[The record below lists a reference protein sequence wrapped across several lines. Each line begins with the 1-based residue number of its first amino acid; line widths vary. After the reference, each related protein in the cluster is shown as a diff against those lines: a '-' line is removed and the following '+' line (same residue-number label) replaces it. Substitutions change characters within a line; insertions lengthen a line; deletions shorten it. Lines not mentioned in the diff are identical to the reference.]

1 MPMTAQPGT
10 GVGAGAG
17 ATPMPSPAQ
26 PPGGGTA
33 ALCRPAADA
42 SAVTPQQQMQRGPA
56 PQMQPGQTFGFDQLV
71 GNFARTRGMTPN
83 KLGRIVT
90 SPAFARL
97 LNAQGLEQYRSIMGQ
112 LGRERTDQGWGR
124 LGQGQEKIDAS
135 KGWRQYSADTKKFG
149 QANKTFDEEIRIAR
163 ENRDAKIKEALGD
176 PNVDDKKA
184 VYEAADKEF
193 NDKVADVEKR
203 RKELKEPTEP
213 GAEGAGGEGDTASI
227 IEEAKAAIAAGAP
240 RDKVIKRLQ
249 EHGIDAS
256 GSGL

>member
-1 MPMTAQPGT
+1 MPA
-10 GVGAGAG
+10 
-17 ATPMPSPAQ
+17 
-26 PPGGGTA
+26 
-33 ALCRPAADA
+33 AADA
-42 SAVTPQQQMQRGPA
+42 SAVTSSTADAAGPA
-56 PQMQPGQTFGFDQLV
+56 PQLQPGQTFGFDQLV
-71 GNFARTRGMTPN
+71 GNLARTRGMTPN

-213 GAEGAGGEGDTASI
+213 SAESAGGASSTEDAI
-227 IEEAKAAIAAGAP
+227 QQAKDAIASGAP
-240 RDKVIKRLQ
+240 RDAVNKRLQ
-249 EHGIDAS
+249 ENGIDPS
-256 GSGL
+256 GQGL